1 MSTLYTMYVMT
12 KGSKKIKQLNILPED
27 GILLCDI
34 QTIFSDY
41 RGDITATGED
51 VIGLNHINI
60 DIINKINKVNNGVN
74 LSPLGYLKY
83 DYTDGNFSKTKK
95 LVYSISEID
104 KILESVIDFYESLE
118 SPSIYINRDLTLK
131 KFGIK
136 YHIFK
141 KIFKYYKVKFP

>member
-1 MSTLYTMYVMT
+1 MI
-12 KGSKKIKQLNILPED
+12 KGQKKIKQLNILPED

-83 DYTDGNFSKTKK
+83 DYTDGNFSKTRK

-104 KILESVIDFYESLE
+104 KILESVIDFYENLE
-118 SPSIYINRDLTLK
+118 GDSIYINRDITLK

-141 KIFKYYKVKFP
+141 KIFKYYNVKFL

>member
-1 MSTLYTMYVMT
+1 MI
-12 KGSKKIKQLNILPED
+12 KGQKKIKQLNILPED

-118 SPSIYINRDLTLK
+118 GASIYINRDLTLK

>member
-1 MSTLYTMYVMT
+1 MCEMIR
-12 KGSKKIKQLNILPED
+12 GQKKIKQLNILPED

-34 QTIFSDY
+34 QTICSDY
-41 RGDITATGED
+41 KGEVTATGED
-51 VIGLNHINI
+51 VQGFKHNINL
-60 DIINKINKVNNGVN
+60 DIINKINKINNGVN

-83 DYTDGNFSKTKK
+83 DYTDGNFSKTRK

-118 SPSIYINRDLTLK
+118 GASIYINRDLTLK

-141 KIFKYYKVKFP
+141 KIFKYYNVKFP

>member
-1 MSTLYTMYVMT
+1 MI
-12 KGSKKIKQLNILPED
+12 KGQKKIKQLNILPED
-27 GILLCDI
+27 GIFLCDI
-34 QTIFSDY
+34 QTIYSEY
-41 RGDITATGED
+41 KGDITATGED
-51 VIGLNHINI
+51 VIGLNRINI

-141 KIFKYYKVKFP
+141 KIFKYYNVKFI

>member
-1 MSTLYTMYVMT
+1 MI
-12 KGSKKIKQLNILPED
+12 KGQKKIKQLNILPDD

-34 QTIFSDY
+34 QTIYSDY
-41 RGDITATGED
+41 KGDITATGED
-51 VIGLNHINI
+51 VIGLNHINL

-74 LSPLGYLKY
+74 LSPLGFLKY
-83 DYTDGNFSKTKK
+83 DYNDGNFSETKK
-95 LVYSISEID
+95 IVYSISEID
-104 KILESVIDFYESLE
+104 KILESVIDFYENLE
-118 SPSIYINRDLTLK
+118 GGSIYEHRDTALK

>member
-1 MSTLYTMYVMT
+1 MI
-12 KGSKKIKQLNILPED
+12 KGQKKIKQLNILPDD

-34 QTIFSDY
+34 QTIYSDY
-41 RGDITATGED
+41 KGDITATGED
-51 VIGLNHINI
+51 VIGLNHINL

-83 DYTDGNFSKTKK
+83 DYTDGNFSKTRK

-104 KILESVIDFYESLE
+104 KILESVIDFYENLE
-118 SPSIYINRDLTLK
+118 GDSIYINRDITLK

-141 KIFKYYKVKFP
+141 KIFKYYNVKFP

>member
-1 MSTLYTMYVMT
+1 MYVMT

-34 QTIFSDY
+34 QTIYSDY
-41 RGDITATGED
+41 KGEITATGED
-51 VIGLNHINI
+51 VQGFKHNINL

-74 LSPLGYLKY
+74 LVPLGYLMY
-83 DYTDGNFSKTKK
+83 NYNDGNFAETKK
-95 LVYSISEID
+95 IVYSISEID

-141 KIFKYYKVKFP
+141 KIFKYYGVKFP

>member
-1 MSTLYTMYVMT
+1 MI
-12 KGSKKIKQLNILPED
+12 KGQKKIKQLNILPED

-41 RGDITATGED
+41 KGEVTATGED
-51 VIGLNHINI
+51 VIGLNHINL

-83 DYTDGNFSKTKK
+83 DYTDGNFSKTRK

-104 KILESVIDFYESLE
+104 KILESVIDFYENLE
-118 SPSIYINRDLTLK
+118 GDSIYINRDITLK

-141 KIFKYYKVKFP
+141 KIFKYYNVKFP

>member
-1 MSTLYTMYVMT
+1 MI
-12 KGSKKIKQLNILPED
+12 KGQKKIKQLNILPED

-83 DYTDGNFSKTKK
+83 DYTDGNFSKTRK
-95 LVYSISEID
+95 LVYSIPEID
-104 KILESVIDFYESLE
+104 KILESVIDFYEGLE
-118 SPSIYINRDLTLK
+118 GASIYINRDLTLK

-141 KIFKYYKVKFP
+141 KIFKYYNVKFP

>member
-1 MSTLYTMYVMT
+1 MI
-12 KGSKKIKQLNILPED
+12 KGQKKIKQLNILPED

-83 DYTDGNFSKTKK
+83 DYTDGNFSKTRK

-118 SPSIYINRDLTLK
+118 GSSIYINRDLTLK

-141 KIFKYYKVKFP
+141 KIFKYYNVKFI

>member
-1 MSTLYTMYVMT
+1 MI
-12 KGSKKIKQLNILPED
+12 KGQKKIKQLNILPED

-41 RGDITATGED
+41 KGEVTATGED
-51 VIGLNHINI
+51 VQGFKHNINL
-60 DIINKINKVNNGVN
+60 DIINKINKINNGVN

-83 DYTDGNFSKTKK
+83 DYTDGNFSKTRK

-118 SPSIYINRDLTLK
+118 GASIYINRDLTLK

-141 KIFKYYKVKFP
+141 KIFKYYNVKFP